1 VDILRF
7 LDREGRVLKDV
18 FFEFILMSLFEIENR
33 GSSIGMVN
41 GSKLEIDVYG
51 EVVGSQTWEG
61 APFACGS

>member
-7 LDREGRVLKDV
+7 FDRTGKVLRDE
-18 FFEFILMSLFEIENR
+18 FFEFIPLSFFEVEGL
-33 GSSIGMVN
+33 GSIVGVTN

>member
-7 LDREGRVLKDV
+7 LDRRGRVLRDE
-18 FFEFILMSLFEIENR
+18 FFEFIPMSLFEVEGR
-33 GSSIGMVN
+33 GSIVGVAN

-51 EVVGSQTWEG
+51 KVVGSQTWEG